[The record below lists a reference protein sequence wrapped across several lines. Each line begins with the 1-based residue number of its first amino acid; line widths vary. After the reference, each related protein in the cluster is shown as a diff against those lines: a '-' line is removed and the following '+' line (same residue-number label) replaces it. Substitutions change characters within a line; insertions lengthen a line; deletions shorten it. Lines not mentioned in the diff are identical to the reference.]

1 MIFYTFTQPIIL
13 KLRLSCKVCKLYI
26 CAAESVNC
34 GSWVSWIGTDFDL
47 YLCKSMKRKLK
58 DKILLLQRIIVIFR
72 SVGVVAFKLGSL
84 LLKSNLVFLSLYNQP
99 EVAVQSK
106 SLSITVILILHIY
119 LRYSFT
125 FASI

>member
-1 MIFYTFTQPIIL
+1 
-13 KLRLSCKVCKLYI
+13 
-26 CAAESVNC
+26 
-34 GSWVSWIGTDFDL
+34 
-47 YLCKSMKRKLK
+47 MKRKLK
-58 DKILLLQRIIVIFR
+58 DKILLLQRITVIFR
-72 SVGVVAFKLGSL
+72 SVGVVACKLGSL

>member
-1 MIFYTFTQPIIL
+1 
-13 KLRLSCKVCKLYI
+13 
-26 CAAESVNC
+26 
-34 GSWVSWIGTDFDL
+34 
-47 YLCKSMKRKLK
+47 MKRKLK

-72 SVGVVAFKLGSL
+72 SVCVVAFKLGSL

-106 SLSITVILILHIY
+106 SLSITVFLILHIY

>member
-1 MIFYTFTQPIIL
+1 
-13 KLRLSCKVCKLYI
+13 
-26 CAAESVNC
+26 
-34 GSWVSWIGTDFDL
+34 
-47 YLCKSMKRKLK
+47 MKRKLK

-72 SVGVVAFKLGSL
+72 SVGVVAFELGPL

-106 SLSITVILILHIY
+106 SVSITVILILHIY